1 MVTIVIVNWNSGP
14 LLERCLGSIRE
25 HVSGC
30 DVVIVDNASE
40 DSSLDFLTQTGIPLA
55 LQRNHINSGFAAA
68 SNQGWRAGRGDP
80 VLFLNP
86 DVECLPGGVESLAQR
101 LETESGVWA
110 VGGRLLDPSGAS
122 QAGFNVR
129 AFPSIGAV
137 AAELLLLD
145 EIWARNP
152 WTRRYRMSDWDHNSR
167 RDVDQPAAACLMV
180 RRAALE
186 SLGGFDE
193 AFRPAWFEDVDLC
206 KRIRKAGGRIVFDP
220 QARFLH
226 HGGTSLRSMTPESF
240 LRCYHTN
247 QIRYFRK
254 HYGRK
259 AATRVRRLVIAGLCL
274 RALAAS
280 IGAPLRARTQA
291 PPAPSYWRAARHFAA
306 TPEAGT

>member
-1 MVTIVIVNWNSGP
+1 MVTIVIVNWNSDP
-14 LLERCLGSIRE
+14 FLERCIGSIRE
-25 HVSGC
+25 HAAGC
-30 DVVIVDNASE
+30 DVVIVDNASQ
-40 DSSLDFLTQTGIPLA
+40 DSSLDFLSQTGIALA
-55 LQRNHINSGFAAA
+55 VHRNDINAGFAAA
-68 SNQGWRAGRGDP
+68 SNQGWRASRGDP

-86 DVECLPGGVESLAQR
+86 DIECLPGGVESLTRR
-101 LETESGVWA
+101 LEAESGVWA
-110 VGGRLLDPSGAS
+110 VGGHLLDTSGAP

-152 WTRRYRMSDWDHNSR
+152 WTRDYRMSDWDHNSR
-167 RDVDQPAAACLMV
+167 RDVDQPAAACLIV
-180 RRAALE
+180 RRAVLE

-206 KRIRKAGGRIVFDP
+206 KRIRNAGGRIVFEPD
-220 QARFLH
+220 ARFLH
-226 HGGTSLRSMTPESF
+226 HGGVSLRSLTQESF
-240 LRCYHTN
+240 LQCYHTN

-254 HYGRK
+254 HYGKK

-280 IGAPLRARTQA
+280 IRAPLRARTQV
-291 PPAPSYWRAARHFAA
+291 PPAPSYWRVARHFAA